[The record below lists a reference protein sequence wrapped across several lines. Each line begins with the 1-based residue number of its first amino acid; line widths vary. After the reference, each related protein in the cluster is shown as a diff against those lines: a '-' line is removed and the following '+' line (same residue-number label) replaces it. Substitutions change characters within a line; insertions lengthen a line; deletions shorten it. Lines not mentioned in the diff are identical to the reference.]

1 MAIKIGDA
9 VSLSNPTT
17 ETITPDDR
25 QETMEIIGGV
35 VVQDFGR
42 VEAGD
47 KISWT
52 IQFLTPEWEKLKRY
66 WNNRE
71 YVVVEDV
78 GGEVFYA
85 RVVVKSY
92 SRLARFEGK
101 AIEANIELWRV

>member
-1 MAIKIGDA
+1 MAIKIGNA
-9 VSLSNPTT
+9 VSLSNPEN
-17 ETITPDDR
+17 ETVTPDDR
-25 QETMEIIGGV
+25 QETLEVIGGV

-52 IQFLTPEWEKLKRY
+52 LQFLKPEWEKVKHY
-66 WNNRE
+66 WNSRE
-71 YVVVEDV
+71 FVVVEDA
-78 GGEVFYA
+78 GGDVFQA

-101 AIEANIELWRV
+101 AVEANIELWRV

>member
-9 VSLSNPTT
+9 VSLNNPES

-25 QETMEIIGGV
+25 QETLEIIDGV

-52 IQFLTPEWEKLKRY
+52 LHFLKPEWEKVKGY
-66 WNNRE
+66 WNRRD
-71 YVVVEDV
+71 YVVIEDAA
-78 GGEVFYA
+78 GESFYA

-92 SRLARFEGK
+92 SRLARFENK
-101 AIEANIELWRV
+101 AIEANIELWRC